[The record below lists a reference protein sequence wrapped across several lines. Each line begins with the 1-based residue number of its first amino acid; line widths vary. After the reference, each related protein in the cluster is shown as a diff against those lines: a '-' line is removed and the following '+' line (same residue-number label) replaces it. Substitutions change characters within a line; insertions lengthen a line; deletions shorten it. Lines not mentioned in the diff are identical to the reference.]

1 MSDAAAPGSRRR
13 ALRRVKSNVMVGLM
27 IAAVIVAVLPLVF
40 ILAML
45 IIKGASSLNVAF
57 FTRMP
62 APAGEAGGGVANAIV
77 GTLII
82 VGTAAL
88 IGLPIGIGAGIYCAE
103 YRSSRLAWLT
113 RFVADVLNGTPS
125 IVVGV
130 FAWTMIVARQKHFS
144 ALAGSA
150 ALAMLMIPMVLRT
163 TEEMIKLVPNS
174 LREAALALGYPR
186 WRTTLLVVVR
196 STLPGIVTGSML
208 AIARIAG
215 ETAPLL
221 FTALGSQYFSTK
233 LSQPMAALPLTV
245 FTYATGPY
253 DEWHR
258 FAWASALVLILVVFV
273 LSAAARFTIGRTR
286 HG

>member
-1 MSDAAAPGSRRR
+1 MRSMNRRVLRR
-13 ALRRVKSNVMVGLM
+13 AISTLMVGLM
-27 IAAVIVAVLPLVF
+27 IGAVIVALLPLVF
-40 ILAML
+40 VLL
-45 IIKGASSLNVAF
+45 NLVLKGAGSLSLDF
-57 FTRMP
+57 FTRTP
-62 APAGEAGGGVANAIV
+62 APAGETGGGVAPAIV

-82 VGTAAL
+82 VGVASL
-88 IGLPIGIGAGIYCAE
+88 IGLPIGIAAGIYCAE
-103 YRSSRLAWLT
+103 YPASRLTWAT

-130 FAWTMIVARQKHFS
+130 FAWTWIVATQKHFS

-150 ALAMLMIPMVLRT
+150 ALAMLMVPMVLRT

-186 WRTTLLVVVR
+186 WRTSLSIVVR
-196 STLPGIVTGSML
+196 STLPGIVTGSLL
-208 AIARIAG
+208 AVARIAG

-221 FTALGSQYFSTK
+221 FTALGSQYFSFK

-253 DEWHR
+253 EEWHR
-258 FAWASALVLILVVFV
+258 YAWAAALVLILVVFV
-273 LSAAARFTIGRTR
+273 LSLGARLAIRRSFDFNG
-286 HG
+286 